1 MSRRVPLL
9 ILAVLLASLPVMVA
23 CGGTSQPPAEPAP
36 AAEPAPPAQSEASK
50 HMHEH
55 LNRIVE
61 IQQAVI
67 RGDLQ
72 AATGPA
78 AWLADHEPP
87 AGLPATVMD
96 ELANMKKTAK
106 MLVDATNIKDAGTA
120 TAQLVAACGTCHTK
134 TNVVAKLDE
143 IPKPPAGAGVSAHM
157 LEHQW
162 AMDVMMQGLIGPSEM
177 KWRQG
182 AEALK
187 VAPMA
192 AEDLPKD
199 EKLTEEIKA
208 FEKKVHDWADVA
220 VNAGDMGSRVAIY
233 GEVTAG
239 CASCH
244 GLHGKTWGP
253 GLPK

>member
-1 MSRRVPLL
+1 MSRRLPLL
-9 ILAVLLASLPVMVA
+9 ILAILLASLPVIVA
-23 CGGTSQPPAEPAP
+23 CGGSSQPPVDSAP
-36 AAEPAPPAQSEASK
+36 AAEPAPPTASEASR

-55 LNRIVE
+55 LTRVIE
-61 IQQAVI
+61 IQHAVI
-67 RGDLQ
+67 RGDLE
-72 AATGPA
+72 AATAPA
-78 AWLADHEPP
+78 AWLADHQPP
-87 AGLPATVMD
+87 AGLPATVVE
-96 ELANMKKTAK
+96 ELENLKKTSA
-106 MLVDATNIKDAGTA
+106 MLVDASNIKDAGSA

-134 TNVVAKLDE
+134 TNVTVKLDD
-143 IPKPPAGAGVSAHM
+143 IPRPPAGAGVPAHM

-162 AMDVMMQGLIGPSEM
+162 AMDLMRQGLIGPSEM

-192 AEDLPKD
+192 AEELPKD
-199 EKLTEEIKA
+199 EKLTDEIKA
-208 FEKKVHDWADVA
+208 FENKIHQWADTA
-220 VNAGDMGSRVAIY
+220 VNTGDVGSRVAIY